1 VWNAFHKATRCPVA
15 PEFAIA
21 LLVLRLVAAGIFVAQ
36 GSRKLFAP
44 AEAPHGRA
52 NLERLIAQRDLP
64 RPDRLAWLVAVT
76 ELLGGFAL
84 VLGILTRLATVP
96 LAVVLVVAIFGYKW
110 RAGFI
115 GGWDWPLSVLAIVV
129 AIGLAGAGPISLD
142 ALLRIP

>member
-1 VWNAFHKATRCPVA
+1 MWNAFRKATRCPVA
-15 PEFAIA
+15 PEFAVA

-84 VLGILTRLATVP
+84 MF
-96 LAVVLVVAIFGYKW
+96 VVAILGYKW

-129 AIGLAGAGPISLD
+129 AIGLAGPGPISLD
-142 ALLRIP
+142 ALLGIP